1 MIFKIAWRNIYRNK
15 KRSLITITSIF
26 AALFLIILMRALQF
40 GFYDKLIE
48 TVVESYAG
56 YVEIHADGFWDNQNL
71 DNSMQVDQELLDK
84 IKSVEGVENIVQRLQ
99 TFSLI
104 SMGDKTKGAVING
117 INLSEE
123 QKITDWN
130 KKMLSGSFDIKKNE
144 IIIGKGIAEFFNIS
158 ENDTL
163 ILYGQGYRGMMA
175 AGKYPVKGIIDLKN
189 PDLNKLGVF
198 MTMESARNYV
208 SSDDI
213 STHIIID
220 KEKYYEEKKIVENLD
235 NVLSDR
241 YEVMTWKET
250 LPEIEQTI
258 TADSAGGLIMA
269 FILYVIVVFGMFG
282 TVLMMTE
289 ERKYEFGV
297 LISIGMSRARLFG
310 IILIET
316 VILSMVGV
324 FLAIAVTFPICYY
337 YNINPINMATLMG
350 EGADQMMQEMGFSP
364 IAPMS
369 TSLDI
374 PLSHALVIFL
384 FSLLISIYPAIKIAK
399 LNPVKSMK
407 V

>member
-15 KRSLITITSIF
+15 KRTLITVTSIF

-40 GFYDKLIE
+40 GFYDNIIK

-56 YVEIHADGFWDNQNL
+56 YVEVHAEGYWDNQSL
-71 DNSMQVDQELLDK
+71 DNSMEVDQKLIND
-84 IKSVEGVENIVQRLQ
+84 ISSVEGVENIVQRLQ

-104 SMGDKTKGAVING
+104 SMGEKTKGGVING
-117 INLSEE
+117 VDISDE

-130 KKMLSGSFDIKKNE
+130 KKMVSGSFDLGENE
-144 IIIGKGIAEFFNIS
+144 IIVGKGIAEYFDIR

-175 AGKYPVKGIIDLKN
+175 AGKYRVKGVIDLKN
-189 PDLNKLGVF
+189 PDLNKLGIF
-198 MTMESARNYV
+198 MTIESARNYV
-208 SSDDI
+208 SSEEI

-220 KEKYYEEKKIVENLD
+220 KEQYYDEEKIVKD
-235 NVLSDR
+235 LSQILSKD
-241 YEVMTWKET
+241 YEIMTWKKT

-258 TADSAGGLIMA
+258 TADNAGGLIMA
-269 FILYVIVVFGMFG
+269 FILYIIVVFGMFG

-297 LISIGMSRARLFG
+297 LISIGMSRIRLFR

-316 VILSMVGV
+316 IILSMIGV
-324 FLAIAVTFPICYY
+324 LLAIILTYPISYY
-337 YNINPINMATLMG
+337 FNINPIDMAVLMG
-350 EGADQMMQEMGFSP
+350 EGADQMMEDLGFSP
-364 IAPMS
+364 LAPMS
-369 TSLDI
+369 ISWDI
-374 PLSHALVIFL
+374 PLSHALVIFI
-384 FSLLISIYPAIKIAK
+384 FSLLISIYPAIKILN

-407 V
+407 I

>member
-15 KRSLITITSIF
+15 KRSLITITSVF
-26 AALFLIILMRALQF
+26 AALLLIILMRALQF

-56 YVEIHADGFWDNQNL
+56 YVEIHADGFWDNQSL
-71 DNSMQVDQELLDK
+71 DNSMQVDQQLLDD
-84 IKSVEGVENIVQRLQ
+84 IQSVEGVENIVQRLQ

-104 SMGDKTKGAVING
+104 SVGEKTKGGVING
-117 INLSEE
+117 INLSDE

-130 KKMLSGSFDIKKNE
+130 KKMVSGSFDLGDNE
-144 IIIGKGIAEFFNIS
+144 IIIAKGIAEFFGIS

-175 AGKYPVKGIIDLKN
+175 AGKYPVKGVIDLKN
-189 PDLNKLGVF
+189 PDLNKIGLF
-198 MTMESARNYV
+198 MTMESVRNYV
-208 SSDDI
+208 SSDEI
-213 STHIIID
+213 STHIIIG
-220 KEKYYEEKKIVENLD
+220 KEKYYDEGKIVEDLGLI
-235 NVLSDR
+235 LSDN

-297 LISIGMSRARLFG
+297 LISIGMSRIRLFG
-310 IILIET
+310 IILVET
-316 VILSMVGV
+316 IILSMVGV
-324 FLAIAVTFPICYY
+324 VLAVMVTYPISIY
-337 YNINPINMATLMG
+337 YNINPIDMAILMG
-350 EGADQMMQEMGFSP
+350 DGAVQMIEEMGFSP
-364 IAPMS
+364 MIPMS
-369 TSLDI
+369 ISWDI
-374 PLSHALVIFL
+374 PLSHSLVIFI
-384 FSLLISIYPAIKIAK
+384 FSLLISIYPAIKISK

-407 V
+407 I

>member
-26 AALFLIILMRALQF
+26 AALFLIIFMRALQF
-40 GFYDKLIE
+40 GFYDNLIK

-56 YVEIHADGFWDNQNL
+56 YVEVHAKGFWDNQNL
-71 DNSMQVDQELLDK
+71 ENSMVVDNEL
-84 IKSVEGVENIVQRLQ
+84 IKNIESVNGVENTVERLQ
-99 TFSLI
+99 SFSLI
-104 SMGDKTKGAVING
+104 STGEKTRGGVING
-117 INLSEE
+117 VVIEDE

-130 KKMLSGSFDIKKNE
+130 KNIIDGSFQLERNQ
-144 IIIGKGIAEFFNIS
+144 IIIAKGIAEYFDLQIGDS
-158 ENDTL
+158 L

-189 PDLNKLGVF
+189 PNLNKLGIF
-198 MTMESARNYV
+198 MTLESARDYV
-208 SSDDI
+208 SSDNI

-220 KEKYYEEKKIVENLD
+220 KRQYYSEDKILNDLESI
-235 NVLSDR
+235 LSSD

-269 FILYVIVVFGMFG
+269 FILYIIVVFGMFG

-297 LISIGMSRARLFG
+297 LISIGMSRIRLFS
-310 IILIET
+310 IILVET
-316 VILSMVGV
+316 VILSMIGV
-324 FLAIAVTFPICYY
+324 VLAILVTYPISYY
-337 YNINPINMATLMG
+337 FYLNPINIVTLMG
-350 EGADQMMQEMGFSP
+350 EGADVMIEEFGFDPVVPFS
-364 IAPMS
+364 I
-369 TSLDI
+369 SLDI
-374 PLSHALVIFL
+374 PFSHALIIFT
-384 FSLLISIYPAIKIAK
+384 FSLLISLYPAIRILR

-407 V
+407 I

>member
-15 KRSLITITSIF
+15 KRSLITITSVF

-56 YVEIHADGFWDNQNL
+56 YVEIHADGFWDNQSL
-71 DNSMQVDQELLDK
+71 DNSMQVDQQLLDD
-84 IKSVEGVENIVQRLQ
+84 IQSVEGVENIVQRLQ

-104 SMGDKTKGAVING
+104 SVGEKTKGGVING

-123 QKITDWN
+123 LKITDWN
-130 KKMLSGSFDIKKNE
+130 KKMVSGSFDLSDNE
-144 IIIGKGIAEFFNIS
+144 IIIAKGIAEFFDIS

-175 AGKYPVKGIIDLKN
+175 AGKYPVKGVIDLKN
-189 PDLNKLGVF
+189 PDLNKIGLF
-198 MTMESARNYV
+198 MTMESVRNYV
-208 SSDDI
+208 SSDEI
-213 STHIIID
+213 STHIIIG
-220 KEKYYEEKKIVENLD
+220 KEKYYDEGKIVEDLGLI
-235 NVLSDR
+235 LSDD

-297 LISIGMSRARLFG
+297 LISIGMSRIRLFG
-310 IILIET
+310 IILVET
-316 VILSMVGV
+316 IVLSMAGV
-324 FLAIAVTFPICYY
+324 VLAVMFTYPISIY
-337 YNINPINMATLMG
+337 YNINPIDMAILMG
-350 EGADQMMQEMGFSP
+350 DGAVQMIEEMGFSP
-364 IAPMS
+364 MIPMS
-369 TSLDI
+369 ISWDI
-374 PLSHALVIFL
+374 PLSHSLIIFI
-384 FSLLISIYPAIKIAK
+384 FSLLISIYPAIKISK

>member
-15 KRSLITITSIF
+15 KRSLITITSVF
-26 AALFLIILMRALQF
+26 AALLLIILMRALQF

-56 YVEIHADGFWDNQNL
+56 YVEIHADGFWDNQSL
-71 DNSMQVDQELLDK
+71 DNSMQVDKQLLDD
-84 IKSVEGVENIVQRLQ
+84 IQSVEGVENIVQRLQ

-104 SMGDKTKGAVING
+104 SVGEKTKGGVING

-130 KKMLSGSFDIKKNE
+130 KKMVSGSFDLSDNE
-144 IIIGKGIAEFFNIS
+144 IIIAKGIAEFFGIS

-175 AGKYPVKGIIDLKN
+175 AGKYPVKGVIDLKN
-189 PDLNKLGVF
+189 PDLNKIGLF
-198 MTMESARNYV
+198 MNMETVRNYV
-208 SSDDI
+208 SSDEI
-213 STHIIID
+213 STHIIIG
-220 KEKYYEEKKIVENLD
+220 KEKYYDEGKIVEDLGLI
-235 NVLSDR
+235 LSDD

-297 LISIGMSRARLFG
+297 LISVGMSRIRLFG
-310 IILIET
+310 IILVET
-316 VILSMVGV
+316 IILSMVGV
-324 FLAIAVTFPICYY
+324 VLAVMVTYPISIY
-337 YNINPINMATLMG
+337 YNINPIDMAILMG
-350 EGADQMMQEMGFSP
+350 DGANQMIEEMGFSP
-364 IAPMS
+364 MIPMS
-369 TSLDI
+369 ISWDI
-374 PLSHALVIFL
+374 PLSHSLVIFI
-384 FSLLISIYPAIKIAK
+384 FSLLISIYPAIKISK

>member
-15 KRSLITITSIF
+15 KRSLITITSVF
-26 AALFLIILMRALQF
+26 AALLLIILMRALQF

-56 YVEIHADGFWDNQNL
+56 YVEIHADGFWDNQSL
-71 DNSMQVDQELLDK
+71 DNSMQVDQQLLDD
-84 IKSVEGVENIVQRLQ
+84 IQSVEGVENIVQRLQ

-104 SMGDKTKGAVING
+104 SVGEKTKGGVING
-117 INLSEE
+117 INLSDE

-130 KKMLSGSFDIKKNE
+130 KKMISGSFDLGENE
-144 IIIGKGIAEFFNIS
+144 IIIAKGIAEFFGIS

-175 AGKYPVKGIIDLKN
+175 AGKYPVKGVIDLKN
-189 PDLNKLGVF
+189 PDLNKIGLF
-198 MTMESARNYV
+198 MTMESVRNYV
-208 SSDDI
+208 SSDEI
-213 STHIIID
+213 STHIIIG
-220 KEKYYEEKKIVENLD
+220 KEKYYDEGKIVEDLGLI
-235 NVLSDR
+235 LSDD

-297 LISIGMSRARLFG
+297 LISIGMSRIRLFG
-310 IILIET
+310 IILVET
-316 VILSMVGV
+316 IILSMVGV
-324 FLAIAVTFPICYY
+324 VLAVMVTYPISIY
-337 YNINPINMATLMG
+337 YNINPIDMAILMG
-350 EGADQMMQEMGFSP
+350 DGAVQMIEEMGFSP
-364 IAPMS
+364 MIPMS
-369 TSLDI
+369 ISWDI
-374 PLSHALVIFL
+374 PLSHSLVIFI
-384 FSLLISIYPAIKIAK
+384 FSLLISIYPAIKISK

-407 V
+407 I

>member
-1 MIFKIAWRNIYRNK
+1 MILKIALRNIYRNK
-15 KRSLITITSIF
+15 KRSLITISSIF
-26 AALFLIILMRALQF
+26 AALFFIVLMRALQF

-56 YVEIHADGFWDNQNL
+56 YVEIHADGFWDNQSL
-71 DNSMQVDQELLDK
+71 DNSMEVDQRLIDD
-84 IKSVEGVENIVQRLQ
+84 IKSVEGVDNIVQRLQ

-104 SMGDKTKGAVING
+104 SMGDKTKGGVING
-117 INLSEE
+117 INISEE

-130 KKMLSGSFDIKKNE
+130 KKMLSGSVNLGDNE
-144 IIIGKGIAEFFNIS
+144 IIIGKGIAKYFDVA

-175 AGKYPVKGIIDLKN
+175 AGKFPIIGIIDLKN

-198 MTMESARNYV
+198 MNMETARNYV
-208 SSDDI
+208 SSDEI

-220 KEKYYEEKKIVENLD
+220 KEQYYKEEKIVDDLSQL
-235 NVLSDR
+235 LSDDF
-241 YEVMTWKET
+241 EVMTWKQT

-258 TADSAGGLIMA
+258 TADSAGGIIMA

-297 LISIGMSRARLFG
+297 LISIGMSRMRLFG

-316 VILSMVGV
+316 IILSMIGV
-324 FLAIAVTFPICYY
+324 VMAILITYPISYY
-337 YNINPINMATLMG
+337 YYLNPINLADLMG
-350 EGADQMMQEMGFSP
+350 DGADMMIEEMGFSP

-369 TSLDI
+369 ISWDI
-374 PLSHALVIFL
+374 PLSHALVIFI
-384 FSLLISIYPAIKIAK
+384 FSLIISIYPAIKIMK

-407 V
+407 S

>member
-1 MIFKIAWRNIYRNK
+1 MIFKIAWRNIYRNR

-40 GFYDKLIE
+40 GFYDNIIK

-56 YVEIHADGFWDNQNL
+56 YVEIHADGYWDNQSL
-71 DNSMQVDQELLDK
+71 DNSMEVDQKLIND
-84 IKSVEGVENIVQRLQ
+84 INSVEGVENIVQRLQ

-104 SMGDKTKGAVING
+104 SMGEKTKGGVING
-117 INLSEE
+117 VDISDE

-130 KKMLSGSFDIKKNE
+130 KKMVSGSFDLGENE
-144 IIIGKGIAEFFNIS
+144 IIVGKGIAEYFDIR

-175 AGKYPVKGIIDLKN
+175 AGKYPVKGVIDLKN
-189 PDLNKLGVF
+189 PDLNKLGIF
-198 MTMESARNYV
+198 MTIESARNYV
-208 SSDDI
+208 SSEEI

-220 KEKYYEEKKIVENLD
+220 KEQYYDEEKIVKD
-235 NVLSDR
+235 LSQILSKD
-241 YEVMTWKET
+241 YEIMTWKET

-269 FILYVIVVFGMFG
+269 FILYIIVVFGMFG

-297 LISIGMSRARLFG
+297 LISIGMSRIRLFG

-316 VILSMVGV
+316 IILSMMGV
-324 FLAIAVTFPICYY
+324 LLAIILTYPISYY
-337 YNINPINMATLMG
+337 FNLNPIDMAALMG
-350 EGADQMMQEMGFSP
+350 EGADQMMEDLGFSP
-364 IAPMS
+364 LAPMS
-369 TSLDI
+369 ISWDI
-374 PLSHALVIFL
+374 PLSHALVIFI
-384 FSLLISIYPAIKIAK
+384 FSLLISIYPAIKILN

-407 V
+407 I

>member
-26 AALFLIILMRALQF
+26 AALFLIIFMRALQF
-40 GFYDKLIE
+40 GFYDNLIK

-56 YVEIHADGFWDNQNL
+56 YVEVHAKGFWDNQNL
-71 DNSMQVDQELLDK
+71 ENSMVVDNEL
-84 IKSVEGVENIVQRLQ
+84 IKNIESVNGVENTVERLQ
-99 TFSLI
+99 SFSLI
-104 SMGDKTKGAVING
+104 STGEKTRGGVING
-117 INLSEE
+117 VVIEDE

-130 KKMLSGSFDIKKNE
+130 KNIIDGSFQLERNE
-144 IIIGKGIAEFFNIS
+144 IIIAKGIAEYFDLQIGDS
-158 ENDTL
+158 L

-189 PDLNKLGVF
+189 PNLNKLGIF
-198 MTMESARNYV
+198 MTLESARDYV
-208 SSDDI
+208 SSDNI

-220 KEKYYEEKKIVENLD
+220 KRQYYSEDKILNDLESI
-235 NVLSDR
+235 LSSD

-269 FILYVIVVFGMFG
+269 FILYIIVVFGMFG

-297 LISIGMSRARLFG
+297 LISIGMSRIRLFS
-310 IILIET
+310 IILVET
-316 VILSMVGV
+316 VILSMIGV
-324 FLAIAVTFPICYY
+324 VLAILVTYPISYY
-337 YNINPINMATLMG
+337 FYLNPINIVTLMG
-350 EGADQMMQEMGFSP
+350 EGADVMIEEFGFDPVVPFS
-364 IAPMS
+364 I
-369 TSLDI
+369 SLDI
-374 PLSHALVIFL
+374 PFSHALIIFSL
-384 FSLLISIYPAIKIAK
+384 SLLISVYPAIRIFR

-407 V
+407 I

>member
-15 KRSLITITSIF
+15 KRSLITITSVF
-26 AALFLIILMRALQF
+26 AALLLIILMRALQF

-56 YVEIHADGFWDNQNL
+56 YVEIHADGFWDNQSL
-71 DNSMQVDQELLDK
+71 DNSMQVDQQLLDD
-84 IKSVEGVENIVQRLQ
+84 IQSVEGVENIVQRLQ

-104 SMGDKTKGAVING
+104 SVGEKTKGGVING

-130 KKMLSGSFDIKKNE
+130 KKMVSGSFDLSDNE
-144 IIIGKGIAEFFNIS
+144 IIIAKGIAEFFGIS

-175 AGKYPVKGIIDLKN
+175 AGKYPVKGVIDLKN
-189 PDLNKLGVF
+189 PDLNKIGLF
-198 MTMESARNYV
+198 MTMESVRNYV
-208 SSDDI
+208 SSDEI
-213 STHIIID
+213 STHIIIG
-220 KEKYYEEKKIVENLD
+220 KEKYYDEGKIVEDLGLI
-235 NVLSDR
+235 LSDD

-297 LISIGMSRARLFG
+297 LISVGMSRIRLFG
-310 IILIET
+310 IILVET
-316 VILSMVGV
+316 IILSMVGV
-324 FLAIAVTFPICYY
+324 VLAVMVTYPISIY
-337 YNINPINMATLMG
+337 YNINPIDMAILMG
-350 EGADQMMQEMGFSP
+350 DGANQMIEEMGFSP
-364 IAPMS
+364 MIPMS
-369 TSLDI
+369 ISWDI
-374 PLSHALVIFL
+374 PLSHSLVIFI
-384 FSLLISIYPAIKIAK
+384 FSLLISIYPAIKISK

>member
-15 KRSLITITSIF
+15 KRSLITITSVF
-26 AALFLIILMRALQF
+26 AALLLIILMRALQF

-56 YVEIHADGFWDNQNL
+56 YVEIHADGFWDNQSL
-71 DNSMQVDQELLDK
+71 DNSMQVDQQLLDD
-84 IKSVEGVENIVQRLQ
+84 IQSVEGIENIVQRLQ

-104 SMGDKTKGAVING
+104 SVGEKTKGGVING

-130 KKMLSGSFDIKKNE
+130 KKMVSGSFDLSDNE
-144 IIIGKGIAEFFNIS
+144 IIIAKGIAEFFDIS

-175 AGKYPVKGIIDLKN
+175 AGKYPVKGVIDLKN
-189 PDLNKLGVF
+189 PDLNKIGLF
-198 MTMESARNYV
+198 MTMESVRNYV
-208 SSDDI
+208 SSDEI

-220 KEKYYEEKKIVENLD
+220 KEKYYNEDKIVEDLGLILPD
-235 NVLSDR
+235 D

-297 LISIGMSRARLFG
+297 LISVGMSRIRLFG
-310 IILIET
+310 IILVET
-316 VILSMVGV
+316 IILSMVGV
-324 FLAIAVTFPICYY
+324 VLAVMVTYPISIY
-337 YNINPINMATLMG
+337 YNINPIDMAILMG
-350 EGADQMMQEMGFSP
+350 DGANQMIEEMGFSP
-364 IAPMS
+364 MIPMS
-369 TSLDI
+369 ISWDI
-374 PLSHALVIFL
+374 PLSHSLVIFI
-384 FSLLISIYPAIKIAK
+384 FSLLISIYPAIKISK

>member
-26 AALFLIILMRALQF
+26 AALFLIIFMRALQF
-40 GFYDKLIE
+40 GFYDNLIK

-56 YVEIHADGFWDNQNL
+56 YVEVHAKGFWDNQNL
-71 DNSMQVDQELLDK
+71 ENSMVVDNEL
-84 IKSVEGVENIVQRLQ
+84 IKNIESVNGVENTVERLQ
-99 TFSLI
+99 SFSLI
-104 SMGDKTKGAVING
+104 STGEKTRGGVING
-117 INLSEE
+117 VVIEDE

-130 KKMLSGSFDIKKNE
+130 KNIIDGSFQLERNE
-144 IIIGKGIAEFFNIS
+144 IIIAKGIAEYFDLQIGDS
-158 ENDTL
+158 L

-189 PDLNKLGVF
+189 PNLNKLGIF
-198 MTMESARNYV
+198 MTLESARDYV
-208 SSDDI
+208 SSDNI

-220 KEKYYEEKKIVENLD
+220 KRQYYSEDKILNDLESI
-235 NVLSDR
+235 LSSD

-269 FILYVIVVFGMFG
+269 FILYIIVVFGMFG

-297 LISIGMSRARLFG
+297 LISIGMSRIRLFS
-310 IILIET
+310 IILVET
-316 VILSMVGV
+316 VILSMIGV
-324 FLAIAVTFPICYY
+324 VLAILVTYPISYY
-337 YNINPINMATLMG
+337 FYLNPINIVTLMG
-350 EGADQMMQEMGFSP
+350 EGADVMIEEFGFDPVVPFS
-364 IAPMS
+364 ISM
-369 TSLDI
+369 DI
-374 PLSHALVIFL
+374 PFSHALIIFT
-384 FSLLISIYPAIKIAK
+384 FSLLISVYPAIRIFR

-407 V
+407 I

>member
-15 KRSLITITSIF
+15 KRSLITITSVF
-26 AALFLIILMRALQF
+26 AALLLIILMRALQF

-56 YVEIHADGFWDNQNL
+56 YVEIHADGFWDNQSL
-71 DNSMQVDQELLDK
+71 DNSMQVDQQLLDD
-84 IKSVEGVENIVQRLQ
+84 IQSVEGVENIVQRLQ

-104 SMGDKTKGAVING
+104 SVGEKTKGGVING

-130 KKMLSGSFDIKKNE
+130 KKMVSGSFDLSDNE
-144 IIIGKGIAEFFNIS
+144 IIIAKGIAEFFDIS

-189 PDLNKLGVF
+189 PDLNKIGLF
-198 MTMESARNYV
+198 MTMESVRNYV
-208 SSDDI
+208 SSDEI
-213 STHIIID
+213 STHIIIG
-220 KEKYYEEKKIVENLD
+220 KEKYYDEGKIVEDLGLI
-235 NVLSDR
+235 LSDD

-297 LISIGMSRARLFG
+297 LISIGMSRIRLFG
-310 IILIET
+310 IILVET
-316 VILSMVGV
+316 IILSMAGV
-324 FLAIAVTFPICYY
+324 VLAVMVTYPISIY
-337 YNINPINMATLMG
+337 YNINPIDMAILMG
-350 EGADQMMQEMGFSP
+350 DGADQMIEEMGFSP
-364 IAPMS
+364 MIPMS
-369 TSLDI
+369 ISWDI
-374 PLSHALVIFL
+374 PLSHSLVIFI
-384 FSLLISIYPAIKIAK
+384 FSLLISIYPAIKISK

>member
-15 KRSLITITSIF
+15 KRSLITITSVF
-26 AALFLIILMRALQF
+26 AALLLIILMRALQF

-56 YVEIHADGFWDNQNL
+56 YVEIHADGFWDNQSL
-71 DNSMQVDQELLDK
+71 DNSMQVDQQLLDD
-84 IKSVEGVENIVQRLQ
+84 IQSVEGVENIVQRLQ

-104 SMGDKTKGAVING
+104 SVGEKTKGGVING

-130 KKMLSGSFDIKKNE
+130 KKMVSGSFDLSDNE
-144 IIIGKGIAEFFNIS
+144 IIIAKGIAEFFGIS

-175 AGKYPVKGIIDLKN
+175 AGKYPVKGVIDLKN
-189 PDLNKLGVF
+189 PDLNKIGLF
-198 MTMESARNYV
+198 MTMETVRNYV
-208 SSDDI
+208 SSDEI
-213 STHIIID
+213 STHIIIG
-220 KEKYYEEKKIVENLD
+220 KEKYYDEGKIVEDLGLI
-235 NVLSDR
+235 LSDD

-297 LISIGMSRARLFG
+297 LISVGMSRIRLFG
-310 IILIET
+310 IILVET
-316 VILSMVGV
+316 IILSMVGV
-324 FLAIAVTFPICYY
+324 VLAVMVTYPISIY
-337 YNINPINMATLMG
+337 YNINPIDMALLMG
-350 EGADQMMQEMGFSP
+350 DGANQMIEEMGFSP
-364 IAPMS
+364 MIPMS
-369 TSLDI
+369 ISWDI
-374 PLSHALVIFL
+374 PLSHSLVIFI
-384 FSLLISIYPAIKIAK
+384 FSLLISIYPAIKISK

>member
-26 AALFLIILMRALQF
+26 GALFLIILMRALQF

-56 YVEIHADGFWDNQNL
+56 YVEVHADGFWDNQNL
-71 DNSMQVDQELLDK
+71 DNSMEVNQSLIND

-104 SMGDKTKGAVING
+104 SMGEKTKGGVING
-117 INLSEE
+117 INISEE
-123 QKITDWN
+123 QKITDWS
-130 KKMLSGSFDIKKNE
+130 KKMVSGSFDIGDDE
-144 IIIGKGIAEFFNIS
+144 IIIGKGIAEYFDIK
-158 ENDTL
+158 EDDTL

-189 PDLNKLGVF
+189 PDLNKLGIF
-198 MTMESARNYV
+198 MTIESARNYV
-208 SSDDI
+208 SSKEI

-220 KEKYYEEKKIVENLD
+220 KEKYYKEENIVVDLS
-235 NVLSDR
+235 NVLSKD
-241 YEVMTWKET
+241 YEIMSWKET

-258 TADSAGGLIMA
+258 TADNAGGVIMA
-269 FILYVIVVFGMFG
+269 FILYIIVVFGMFG

-297 LISIGMSRARLFG
+297 LISIGMSRIRLFG
-310 IILIET
+310 IVLIET
-316 VILSMVGV
+316 VILSMIGV
-324 FLAIAVTFPICYY
+324 VLAILITYPICYY
-337 YNINPINMATLMG
+337 YYLNPIDMADLMG
-350 EGADQMMQEMGFSP
+350 EGADQMMEEMGFSP

-369 TSLDI
+369 IEWNI
-374 PLSHALVIFL
+374 PLTHALVIFIS
-384 FSLLISIYPAIKIAK
+384 SLLISIYPAIKISK

-407 V
+407 I

>member
-15 KRSLITITSIF
+15 KRSLITITSVF
-26 AALFLIILMRALQF
+26 AALFLIILLRALQF

-56 YVEIHADGFWDNQNL
+56 YVEIHADGFWDNQSL
-71 DNSMQVDQELLDK
+71 DNSMQVDQQLLDD
-84 IKSVEGVENIVQRLQ
+84 IQSVEGIENIVQRLQ

-104 SMGDKTKGAVING
+104 SVGEKTKGGVING

-130 KKMLSGSFDIKKNE
+130 KKMVSGSFDLSDNE
-144 IIIGKGIAEFFNIS
+144 IIIAKGIAEFFDIS

-175 AGKYPVKGIIDLKN
+175 AGKYPVKGVIDLKN
-189 PDLNKLGVF
+189 PDLNKIGLF
-198 MTMESARNYV
+198 MTMESVRNYV
-208 SSDDI
+208 SSDEI
-213 STHIIID
+213 STHIIIG
-220 KEKYYEEKKIVENLD
+220 KEKYYDEGKIVEDLGLI
-235 NVLSDR
+235 LSDD

-297 LISIGMSRARLFG
+297 LISIGMSRIRLFG
-310 IILIET
+310 IILVET
-316 VILSMVGV
+316 IILSMVGV
-324 FLAIAVTFPICYY
+324 VLAVMVTYPISIY
-337 YNINPINMATLMG
+337 YNINPIDMAILMG
-350 EGADQMMQEMGFSP
+350 DGAVQMIEEMGFSP
-364 IAPMS
+364 MIPMS
-369 TSLDI
+369 ISWDI
-374 PLSHALVIFL
+374 PLSHSLVIFI
-384 FSLLISIYPAIKIAK
+384 FSLLISIYPAIKISK

>member
-15 KRSLITITSIF
+15 KRTLITVTSIF

-40 GFYDKLIE
+40 GFYDNIIT

-56 YVEIHADGFWDNQNL
+56 YVEVHAEGYWDNQSL
-71 DNSMQVDQELLDK
+71 DNSMEVDQKLIND
-84 IKSVEGVENIVQRLQ
+84 ISSVEGVENIVQRLQ

-104 SMGDKTKGAVING
+104 SMGEKTKGGVING
-117 INLSEE
+117 VDISDE

-130 KKMLSGSFDIKKNE
+130 KKMVSGSFDLGENE
-144 IIIGKGIAEFFNIS
+144 IIVGKGIAEYFDIR

-175 AGKYPVKGIIDLKN
+175 AGKYPVKGVIDLKN
-189 PDLNKLGVF
+189 PDLNKLGIF
-198 MTMESARNYV
+198 MTIESARNYV
-208 SSDDI
+208 SSEEI

-220 KEKYYEEKKIVENLD
+220 KEQYYDEEKIVKD
-235 NVLSDR
+235 LSQILSKD
-241 YEVMTWKET
+241 YEIMTWKKT

-258 TADSAGGLIMA
+258 TADNAGGLIMA
-269 FILYVIVVFGMFG
+269 FILYIIVVFGMFG

-297 LISIGMSRARLFG
+297 LISIGMSRIRLFR

-316 VILSMVGV
+316 IILSMIGV
-324 FLAIAVTFPICYY
+324 LLAIILTYPISYY
-337 YNINPINMATLMG
+337 FNINPIDMAVLMG
-350 EGADQMMQEMGFSP
+350 EGADQMMEDLGFSP
-364 IAPMS
+364 LAPMS
-369 TSLDI
+369 ISWDI
-374 PLSHALVIFL
+374 PLSHALVIFI
-384 FSLLISIYPAIKIAK
+384 FSLLISIYPAIKILN

-407 V
+407 I

>member
-26 AALFLIILMRALQF
+26 AALFLIIFMRSLQF
-40 GFYDKLIE
+40 GFYDNLIK

-56 YVEIHADGFWDNQNL
+56 YVEVHAKGFWDNQNL
-71 DNSMQVDQELLDK
+71 ENSMVVDNEL
-84 IKSVEGVENIVQRLQ
+84 IKNIESVNGVENTVERLQ
-99 TFSLI
+99 SFSLI
-104 SMGDKTKGAVING
+104 STGEKTRGGVING
-117 INLSEE
+117 VVIEDE

-130 KKMLSGSFDIKKNE
+130 KNIINGSFQLERNE
-144 IIIGKGIAEFFNIS
+144 IIIAKGIAEYFDLQIGDS
-158 ENDTL
+158 L

-189 PDLNKLGVF
+189 PNLNKLGIF
-198 MTMESARNYV
+198 MTLESARDYV
-208 SSDDI
+208 SSDNI

-220 KEKYYEEKKIVENLD
+220 KRQYYSEDKILNDLESI
-235 NVLSDR
+235 LSSD

-269 FILYVIVVFGMFG
+269 FILYIIVVFGMFG

-297 LISIGMSRARLFG
+297 LISIGMSRIRLFS
-310 IILIET
+310 IILVET
-316 VILSMVGV
+316 IILSMIGV
-324 FLAIAVTFPICYY
+324 VLAILVTYPISYY
-337 YNINPINMATLMG
+337 FYLNPINIVTLMG
-350 EGADQMMQEMGFSP
+350 EGADVMIEEFGFDPVVPFS
-364 IAPMS
+364 I
-369 TSLDI
+369 SLDI
-374 PLSHALVIFL
+374 PFSHALIIFT
-384 FSLLISIYPAIKIAK
+384 FSLLISIYPAIRIFR

-407 V
+407 I

>member
-15 KRSLITITSIF
+15 KRSLITISSIF

-56 YVEIHADGFWDNQNL
+56 YVEVHADGFWDNQSL
-71 DNSMQVDQELLDK
+71 DNSMEVDQSLLDN
-84 IKSVEGVENIVQRLQ
+84 IKTVEGVDNIVQRLQ
-99 TFSLI
+99 TFTLI
-104 SMGDKTKGAVING
+104 SMGNKTKGGVING
-117 INLSEE
+117 INILDE
-123 QKITDWN
+123 QKITDWS
-130 KKMLSGSFDIKKNE
+130 KKMVSGTFEINDNE
-144 IIIGKGIAEFFNIS
+144 IIVGKGIAEYFDVK

-175 AGKYPVKGIIDLKN
+175 AGKYPVAGVIDLKN
-189 PDLNKLGVF
+189 PDLNKLGIF
-198 MTMESARNYV
+198 MTIESARSYV

-220 KEKYYEEKKIVENLD
+220 KERYYDEIKIVND
-235 NVLSDR
+235 LSETLPED
-241 YEVMTWKET
+241 YEIMTWKET

-269 FILYVIVVFGMFG
+269 FILYIIVIFGMFG

-297 LISIGMSRARLFG
+297 LISIGMSRIRLLG

-316 VILSMVGV
+316 IILSMIGV
-324 FLAIAVTFPICYY
+324 VLAVVITHPICYY
-337 YNINPINMATLMG
+337 YNLNPIDMAVLMG
-350 EGADQMMQEMGFSP
+350 DGADQMMQELGFSP

-369 TSLDI
+369 ISWSI
-374 PLSHALVIFL
+374 PLTHALVIF
-384 FSLLISIYPAIKIAK
+384 ISSIIISVYPAIKISK
-399 LNPVKSMK
+399 LDPVKSMK
-407 V
+407 I

>member
-15 KRSLITITSIF
+15 KRSLITITSVF
-26 AALFLIILMRALQF
+26 AALLLIILMRALQF

-56 YVEIHADGFWDNQNL
+56 YVEIHADGFWDNQSL
-71 DNSMQVDQELLDK
+71 DNSMQVDQQLLDD
-84 IKSVEGVENIVQRLQ
+84 IQSVEGVENIVQRLQ

-104 SMGDKTKGAVING
+104 SVGEKTKGGVING

-123 QKITDWN
+123 LKITDWN
-130 KKMLSGSFDIKKNE
+130 KKMVSGSFDLSDNE
-144 IIIGKGIAEFFNIS
+144 IIIAKGIAEFFDIS

-175 AGKYPVKGIIDLKN
+175 AGKYPVKGVIDLKN
-189 PDLNKLGVF
+189 PDLNKIGLF
-198 MTMESARNYV
+198 MTMKTVRNYV
-208 SSDDI
+208 SSDEI
-213 STHIIID
+213 STHIIIG
-220 KEKYYEEKKIVENLD
+220 KEKYYDEGKIVEDLGLI
-235 NVLSDR
+235 LSDD

-297 LISIGMSRARLFG
+297 LISIGMSRIRLFG
-310 IILIET
+310 IILVET
-316 VILSMVGV
+316 IILSMAGV
-324 FLAIAVTFPICYY
+324 VLAVMVTYPISIY
-337 YNINPINMATLMG
+337 YNINPIDMAILMG
-350 EGADQMMQEMGFSP
+350 DGANQMIEEMGFSP
-364 IAPMS
+364 MIPMS
-369 TSLDI
+369 ISWDI
-374 PLSHALVIFL
+374 PLSHSLVIFI
-384 FSLLISIYPAIKIAK
+384 FSLLISIYPAIKISK

>member
-1 MIFKIAWRNIYRNK
+1 MIFKIAWRNIYRNR

-40 GFYDKLIE
+40 GFYDNIIK

-56 YVEIHADGFWDNQNL
+56 YVEIHADGYWDNQSL
-71 DNSMQVDQELLDK
+71 DNSMEVDQKLIND
-84 IKSVEGVENIVQRLQ
+84 INSVEGVENIVQRLQ

-104 SMGDKTKGAVING
+104 SMGEKTKGGMING
-117 INLSEE
+117 INISDE

-130 KKMLSGSFDIKKNE
+130 KKMVSGSFDLGENE
-144 IIIGKGIAEFFNIS
+144 IIVGKGIAEYFDIR

-175 AGKYPVKGIIDLKN
+175 AGKYPVKGVIDLKN
-189 PDLNKLGVF
+189 PDLNKLGIF
-198 MTMESARNYV
+198 MTIESARNYV
-208 SSDDI
+208 SSEEI

-220 KEKYYEEKKIVENLD
+220 KEQYYDEEKIVKD
-235 NVLSDR
+235 LSQILSKD
-241 YEVMTWKET
+241 YEIMTWKET

-269 FILYVIVVFGMFG
+269 FILYIIVLFGMFG

-297 LISIGMSRARLFG
+297 LISIGMSRIRLFG

-316 VILSMVGV
+316 IILSMMGV
-324 FLAIAVTFPICYY
+324 LLAIILTYPISYY
-337 YNINPINMATLMG
+337 FNLNPIDMAVLMG
-350 EGADQMMQEMGFSP
+350 EGADQMMEDLGFSP
-364 IAPMS
+364 LAPMS
-369 TSLDI
+369 ISWDI
-374 PLSHALVIFL
+374 PLSHALVIFI
-384 FSLLISIYPAIKIAK
+384 FSLLISIYPAIKILN

-407 V
+407 I

>member
-15 KRSLITITSIF
+15 KRSLITITSVF
-26 AALFLIILMRALQF
+26 AALLLIILMRALQF

-56 YVEIHADGFWDNQNL
+56 YVEIHADGFWDNQSL
-71 DNSMQVDQELLDK
+71 DNSMQVDQQLLDD
-84 IKSVEGVENIVQRLQ
+84 IQSVEGVENIVQRLQ

-104 SMGDKTKGAVING
+104 SVGEKTKGGVING

-130 KKMLSGSFDIKKNE
+130 KKMVSGSFDLSDNE
-144 IIIGKGIAEFFNIS
+144 IIIAKGIAEFFGIS

-175 AGKYPVKGIIDLKN
+175 AGKYPVKGVIDLKN
-189 PDLNKLGVF
+189 PDLNKIGLF
-198 MTMESARNYV
+198 MTMESVRNYV
-208 SSDDI
+208 SSDEI
-213 STHIIID
+213 STHIIIG
-220 KEKYYEEKKIVENLD
+220 KEKYYDEGKIVEDLGLI
-235 NVLSDR
+235 LSDD

-297 LISIGMSRARLFG
+297 LISIGMSRIRLFG
-310 IILIET
+310 IILVET
-316 VILSMVGV
+316 IILSMAGV
-324 FLAIAVTFPICYY
+324 VLAVMVTYPISIY
-337 YNINPINMATLMG
+337 YNINPIDMAILMG
-350 EGADQMMQEMGFSP
+350 DGAVQMIEEMGFSP
-364 IAPMS
+364 MIPMS
-369 TSLDI
+369 ISWDI
-374 PLSHALVIFL
+374 PLSHSLVIFI
-384 FSLLISIYPAIKIAK
+384 FSLLISIYPAIKISK

>member
-26 AALFLIILMRALQF
+26 AALFLIIFMRALQF
-40 GFYDKLIE
+40 GFYDNLIK

-56 YVEIHADGFWDNQNL
+56 YVEVHAKGFWDNQNL
-71 DNSMQVDQELLDK
+71 ENSMVVDNEL
-84 IKSVEGVENIVQRLQ
+84 IKNIESVNGVENTVERLQ
-99 TFSLI
+99 SFSLI
-104 SMGDKTKGAVING
+104 STGEKTRGGVING
-117 INLSEE
+117 VVIEDE

-130 KKMLSGSFDIKKNE
+130 KNIIDGSFQLERNE
-144 IIIGKGIAEFFNIS
+144 IIIAKGIAEYFDLQIGDS
-158 ENDTL
+158 L

-189 PDLNKLGVF
+189 PNLNKLGIF
-198 MTMESARNYV
+198 MTLESARDYV
-208 SSDDI
+208 SSDNI

-220 KEKYYEEKKIVENLD
+220 KRQYYSEDKILNDLESI
-235 NVLSDR
+235 LSSD

-269 FILYVIVVFGMFG
+269 FILYIIVVFGMFG

-297 LISIGMSRARLFG
+297 LISIGMSSIRLFS
-310 IILIET
+310 IILVET
-316 VILSMVGV
+316 VILSMIGV
-324 FLAIAVTFPICYY
+324 VLAILVTYPISYY
-337 YNINPINMATLMG
+337 FYLNPINIVTLMG
-350 EGADQMMQEMGFSP
+350 EGADVMIEEFGFDPVVPFS
-364 IAPMS
+364 I
-369 TSLDI
+369 SLDI
-374 PLSHALVIFL
+374 PFSHALIIFT
-384 FSLLISIYPAIKIAK
+384 FSLLISVYPAIRIFR

-407 V
+407 I

>member
-1 MIFKIAWRNIYRNK
+1 MILKIAWRNIYRNK

-40 GFYDKLIE
+40 GFYDELIE

-56 YVEIHADGFWDNQNL
+56 YVEVHADGFWDNQNL
-71 DNSMQVDQELLDK
+71 DNSMEVDQNLIND
-84 IKSVEGVENIVQRLQ
+84 IKSVEGVDNIVQRLQ

-104 SMGDKTKGAVING
+104 SMGNKTKGGVING
-117 INLSEE
+117 INISDE

-130 KKMLSGSFDIKKNE
+130 NKMISGTFKIKKNE
-144 IIIGKGIAEFFNIS
+144 IIIGKGIAEYFDIK

-175 AGKYPVKGIIDLKN
+175 AGKYPVKGVIDLKN

-198 MTMESARNYV
+198 MNIETARNYV
-208 SSDDI
+208 SSDEI
-213 STHIIID
+213 STHIIVD
-220 KEKYYEEKKIVENLD
+220 KKQYYDEEKIANDLAQ
-235 NVLSDR
+235 VLSKD
-241 YEVMTWKET
+241 YEIMTLKET
-250 LPEIEQTI
+250 LPEIEQSI
-258 TADSAGGLIMA
+258 TADSAGGVIMA
-269 FILYVIVVFGMFG
+269 FILYIIVVFGMFG

-297 LISIGMSRARLFG
+297 LISIGMSRIRLFG

-316 VILSMVGV
+316 IILSMIGV
-324 FLAIAVTFPICYY
+324 FIAILITYPITYY
-337 YNINPINMATLMG
+337 YNLNPIDMATLMG
-350 EGADQMMQEMGFSP
+350 EGADQMMEEMGFSP

-369 TSLDI
+369 IEWDI
-374 PLSHALVIFL
+374 PLTHALVIFIS
-384 FSLLISIYPAIKIAK
+384 SLLISIYPAIKISK

-407 V
+407 I

>member
-15 KRSLITITSIF
+15 KRTLITVTSIF

-40 GFYDKLIE
+40 GFYDNIIT

-56 YVEIHADGFWDNQNL
+56 YVEVHAEGYWDNQSL
-71 DNSMQVDQELLDK
+71 DNAMEVDQKLIDD
-84 IKSVEGVENIVQRLQ
+84 ISSVEGVENIVQRLQ

-104 SMGDKTKGAVING
+104 SMGEKTKGGVING
-117 INLSEE
+117 VDISDE

-130 KKMLSGSFDIKKNE
+130 KKMLSGSFNLGENE
-144 IIIGKGIAEFFNIS
+144 IIVGKGIAEYFDIR

-175 AGKYPVKGIIDLKN
+175 AGKYPVKGVIDLKN
-189 PDLNKLGVF
+189 PDLNKLGIF
-198 MTMESARNYV
+198 MAIESARNYV
-208 SSDDI
+208 SSEEI

-220 KEKYYEEKKIVENLD
+220 KEQYYDEEKIVKD
-235 NVLSDR
+235 LSQILSKD
-241 YEVMTWKET
+241 YEIMTWKKT

-258 TADSAGGLIMA
+258 TADNAGGLIMA
-269 FILYVIVVFGMFG
+269 FILYIIVVFGMFG

-297 LISIGMSRARLFG
+297 LISIGMSRVKLFG

-316 VILSMVGV
+316 IILSMIGV
-324 FLAIAVTFPICYY
+324 FLAIILTYPISYY
-337 YNINPINMATLMG
+337 FNLNPIDMAVLMG
-350 EGADQMMQEMGFSP
+350 EGADQMLEDLGFSP
-364 IAPMS
+364 LAPMS
-369 TSLDI
+369 ISWDI
-374 PLSHALVIFL
+374 PLSHALVIFI
-384 FSLLISIYPAIKIAK
+384 FSLLISIYPAIKILN

-407 V
+407 I

>member
-1 MIFKIAWRNIYRNK
+1 MRFKIAWRNIYRNK

-26 AALFLIILMRALQF
+26 GALFLIILMRALQF

-71 DNSMQVDQELLDK
+71 DNSMEVDQSLIND

-104 SMGDKTKGAVING
+104 SMGEKTKGGVVNG
-117 INLSEE
+117 INISEE
-123 QKITDWN
+123 QKITDWS
-130 KKMLSGSFDIKKNE
+130 KKMVSGSFDIGDDE
-144 IIIGKGIAEFFNIS
+144 IIIGKGIAEYFDIK
-158 ENDTL
+158 EDDTL

-189 PDLNKLGVF
+189 PDLNKLGIF
-198 MTMESARNYV
+198 MTIESARNYV
-208 SSDDI
+208 SSEEI

-220 KEKYYEEKKIVENLD
+220 KEKYYKEENIVVDLS
-235 NVLSDR
+235 NVLSKD
-241 YEVMTWKET
+241 YEIMSWKET

-258 TADSAGGLIMA
+258 TADNAGGVIMA
-269 FILYVIVVFGMFG
+269 FILYIIVVFGMFG

-297 LISIGMSRARLFG
+297 LISIGMSRIRLFG
-310 IILIET
+310 IVLIET
-316 VILSMVGV
+316 VILSMIGV
-324 FLAIAVTFPICYY
+324 VLAILITYPICYY
-337 YNINPINMATLMG
+337 YYLNPIDMADLMG
-350 EGADQMMQEMGFSP
+350 EGADQMMEEMGFSP

-369 TSLDI
+369 IEWNI
-374 PLSHALVIFL
+374 PLTHALVIFIS
-384 FSLLISIYPAIKIAK
+384 SLLISIYPAIKISK

-407 V
+407 I

>member
-15 KRSLITITSIF
+15 KRSLITITSVF
-26 AALFLIILMRALQF
+26 AALLLIILMRALQF

-56 YVEIHADGFWDNQNL
+56 YVEIHADGFWDNQSL
-71 DNSMQVDQELLDK
+71 DNSMQVDQQLLDD
-84 IKSVEGVENIVQRLQ
+84 IQSVEGVENIVQRLQ

-104 SMGDKTKGAVING
+104 SVGEKTKGGVING

-123 QKITDWN
+123 LKITDWN
-130 KKMLSGSFDIKKNE
+130 KKMVSGSFDLSDNE
-144 IIIGKGIAEFFNIS
+144 IIIAKGIAEFFDIS

-175 AGKYPVKGIIDLKN
+175 AGKYPVKGVIDLKN
-189 PDLNKLGVF
+189 PDLNKIGLF
-198 MTMESARNYV
+198 MTMKTVRNYV
-208 SSDDI
+208 SSDEI
-213 STHIIID
+213 STHIIIG
-220 KEKYYEEKKIVENLD
+220 KEKYYDEGKIVEDLGLI
-235 NVLSDR
+235 LSDD
-241 YEVMTWKET
+241 YEIMTWKET

-297 LISIGMSRARLFG
+297 LISIGMSRIRLFG
-310 IILIET
+310 IILVET
-316 VILSMVGV
+316 IILSMVGV
-324 FLAIAVTFPICYY
+324 VLAVMVTYPISIY
-337 YNINPINMATLMG
+337 YNINPIDMAILMG
-350 EGADQMMQEMGFSP
+350 DGANQMIEEMGFSP
-364 IAPMS
+364 MIPMS
-369 TSLDI
+369 ISWDI
-374 PLSHALVIFL
+374 PLSHSLVIFI
-384 FSLLISIYPAIKIAK
+384 FSLLISIYPAIKISK

>member
-1 MIFKIAWRNIYRNK
+1 MIFKIAWRNIYRNR

-40 GFYDKLIE
+40 GFYDNIIK

-56 YVEIHADGFWDNQNL
+56 YVEVHADGYWDNQSL
-71 DNSMQVDQELLDK
+71 DNSMEVDQKLIND
-84 IKSVEGVENIVQRLQ
+84 INSVEGVENIVQRLQ

-104 SMGDKTKGAVING
+104 SMGEKTKGGMING
-117 INLSEE
+117 INISDE

-130 KKMLSGSFDIKKNE
+130 KKMVSGSFDLGENE
-144 IIIGKGIAEFFNIS
+144 IIVGKGIAEYFDIR

-175 AGKYPVKGIIDLKN
+175 AGKYPVKGVIDLKN
-189 PDLNKLGVF
+189 PDLNKLGIF
-198 MTMESARNYV
+198 MTIESARNYV
-208 SSDDI
+208 SSEEI

-220 KEKYYEEKKIVENLD
+220 KEQYYDEEKIVKD
-235 NVLSDR
+235 LSQILSKD
-241 YEVMTWKET
+241 YEIMTWKQT

-269 FILYVIVVFGMFG
+269 FILYIIVLFGMFG

-297 LISIGMSRARLFG
+297 LISIGMSRIRLFG

-316 VILSMVGV
+316 IILSMMGV
-324 FLAIAVTFPICYY
+324 LLAIILTYPISYY
-337 YNINPINMATLMG
+337 FNLNPIDMAVLMG
-350 EGADQMMQEMGFSP
+350 EGADQMMEDLGFSP
-364 IAPMS
+364 LAPMS
-369 TSLDI
+369 ISWDI
-374 PLSHALVIFL
+374 PLSHALVIFI
-384 FSLLISIYPAIKIAK
+384 FSLLISIYPAIKILN

-407 V
+407 I

>member
-15 KRSLITITSIF
+15 KRSLITITSVF

-56 YVEIHADGFWDNQNL
+56 YVEIHADGFWDNQSL
-71 DNSMQVDQELLDK
+71 DNSMQVDQQLLDD
-84 IKSVEGVENIVQRLQ
+84 IQSVEGVENIVQRLQ

-104 SMGDKTKGAVING
+104 SVGEKTKGGVING

-130 KKMLSGSFDIKKNE
+130 KKMVSGSFDLSDNE
-144 IIIGKGIAEFFNIS
+144 IIIAKGIAEFFGIS

-175 AGKYPVKGIIDLKN
+175 AGKYPVKGVIDLKN
-189 PDLNKLGVF
+189 PDLNKIGLF
-198 MTMESARNYV
+198 MTMESVRNYV
-208 SSDDI
+208 SSDEI
-213 STHIIID
+213 STHIIIG
-220 KEKYYEEKKIVENLD
+220 KEKYYDEGKIVEDLGLI
-235 NVLSDR
+235 LSDD

-297 LISIGMSRARLFG
+297 LISVGMSRIRLFG
-310 IILIET
+310 IILVET
-316 VILSMVGV
+316 IILSMVGV
-324 FLAIAVTFPICYY
+324 VLAVMVTYPISIY
-337 YNINPINMATLMG
+337 YNINPIDMALLMG
-350 EGADQMMQEMGFSP
+350 DGANQMIEEMGFSP
-364 IAPMS
+364 MIPMS
-369 TSLDI
+369 ISWDI
-374 PLSHALVIFL
+374 PLSHSLVIFI
-384 FSLLISIYPAIKIAK
+384 FSLLISIYPAIKISK